1 MQCFPRRAA
10 SSIPRP
16 ACVSLRRRSFYGR
29 GWITQAALLKTAHWA
44 VFAAVF
50 CDSAAAV
57 RIHPHENSILL
68 QTENRQRISTLAVF
82 LWARVDSNNHGFV
95 PPKPLD
101 FKKLETMRIF
111 RHPKWNT
118 KPFRPG
124 RNVKS
129 GLQSGLF
136 LGVRGVLGQH
146 YGDGLRSGNITARD
160 IMCVPA
166 EGIHTA
172 AVADHAAQ
180 LSG

>member
-1 MQCFPRRAA
+1 MRKRKPPVYLYTSGFLWARVDYASRAA
-10 SSIPRP
+10 KNSPLGCFCP
-16 ACVSLRRRSFYGR
+16 F
-29 GWITQAALLKTAHWA
+29 
-44 VFAAVF
+44 F
-50 CDSAAAV
+50 CDGAAAV

-101 FKKLETMRIF
+101 FKKLGIMQIF
-111 RHPKWNT
+111 GHPKWNT

-146 YGDGLRSGNITARD
+146 SGDGLRSGNITARD

>member
-1 MQCFPRRAA
+1 MTRY
-10 SSIPRP
+10 
-16 ACVSLRRRSFYGR
+16 RSFAPSTGTFVVVPEENEKSEPFSNR
-29 GWITQAALLKTAHWA
+29 KQ
-44 VFAAVF
+44 
-50 CDSAAAV
+50 V
-57 RIHPHENSILL
+57 RI
-68 QTENRQRISTLAVF
+68 F
-82 LWARVDSNNHGFV
+82 LVWWARVDSNNHGFV

-111 RHPKWNT
+111 GHPKWNT

-146 YGDGLRSGNITARD
+146 SGDGLRSGNITARD